1 MRSRLRVRE
10 DVERVRLDLFA
21 DEVSGK
27 SPSSPS
33 PIKLI
38 GTMISF
44 PWRLLPRG
52 ATGSSC
58 GTVLMILPFSVK
70 DEFSN
75 VMGLTGTLSR
85 G

>member
-1 MRSRLRVRE
+1 MRTRLWVRE